1 MPDTPRPAN
10 EAPITEDSSMVEEVT
25 EQVGTS
31 TDLLPPGNVGASESG
46 GLTLPLAGTLE
57 EEIEEE
63 LIIEDFTIDGI
74 CGVY

>member
-10 EAPITEDSSMVEEVT
+10 EAPFTEDSSMVEEVT
-25 EQVGTS
+25 EQAGTP
-31 TDLLPPGNVGASESG
+31 TDLLPPGNVGASEPG